1 MRTIRLFIPASIWE
15 RAEKTTLRHS
25 LRVFALLLLT
35 VVARSQVNTGDLLGT
50 VTDATGAL
58 IQNASVTVTNSETHE
73 TRQAQT
79 NASGEYV
86 VTLLP
91 AGHYSVT
98 VSSTN
103 FKKFV
108 QADLALSAGD
118 RRRNDVALTLGENSQ
133 SVEVD
138 TSPAS
143 LDTDSSSMSTVVTE
157 KQVQELPLN
166 GRNFVQLA
174 QLAAGANEGTP
185 AALSNGNR
193 PDDRRQTAA
202 VVANG
207 QSDALNQQFVDGL
220 DNNEGTIG
228 TIGVRPSLDAIAE
241 FRVITNL
248 YPAEAGKTPGAY
260 INIITKSGTNKLHG
274 SAYEFLR
281 NDAVDARNFFARTGR
296 TPEYRQNQFGGS
308 AGGPIL
314 RDRTFFFGD
323 YEGLRIVQGTTV
335 SNVVPTLFEQ
345 QHPGD
350 LTDIGGPV
358 IANPNPVALQFF
370 SLYPAPNAGPTTY
383 VTSPNVIQNSNLF
396 DVRVDHSF
404 NSNNLLFGRYS
415 YNKVVTVTPGAF
427 PAVNGV
433 EGGGSVSYPGSA
445 VQPAQQALIDYTHIF
460 SATVALELKAGYL
473 RVNNQSLP
481 LNYGSNAGLKFG
493 IPNSNFN
500 LFTSALPN
508 VSITGLAPL
517 GDSSFIPLIDL
528 TNMFQYSASLSQT
541 KGSHSLKYGA
551 ILIRRQIEN
560 QQNTSGSGS
569 YSFSAQTTPRT
580 LALTNFFNGNVSS
593 VSRIAQLQPRYLR
606 TWEPSFYAQDDWRV
620 THSLTLNLGL
630 RYDIMTPVKDAH
642 GQISNF
648 NPATLSLI
656 IPGVN
661 GGSDTAGIQTDY
673 HSLAPRFGF
682 SYTPLA
688 QTVVRGGFGLV
699 FFRDNTGP
707 SVPFADPPFVTT
719 YSPPAYTT
727 QFSTP
732 LPLPVAGS
740 TTNLNGAIRGMDLNY
755 QNSYI
760 EQMNLTLEQAV
771 GGTVFTLSYVGELG
785 RHLRITPDLDLAPP
799 NAAGGGNSALIQAQ
813 RPFYAALPAVTSLP
827 LIVSQGF
834 SNYQGLQATVVRR
847 LSRGI
852 TGQAAYTYSH
862 TISDTVGYSQ
872 GGLYTSVVPLRTA
885 QLETGNSDFDL
896 RHRFTLMLNYSLP
909 FGQSA
914 TGYKK
919 ALIGGWQFN
928 AIDVW
933 QTGFPFSVTNATA
946 VSGTGGGGERP
957 NQLRNPN
964 NVDHSISRWFDTG
977 AFQTQAVGT
986 IGSAGRD
993 TVFGPHYRHFDA
1005 SLFKEFSFAER
1016 YKLQARIESF
1026 NLTNTPNFSAP
1037 GSTLGTSTYG
1047 VVTSTRTG
1055 STPRQLQA
1063 ALRLTF

>member
-1 MRTIRLFIPASIWE
+1 
-15 RAEKTTLRHS
+15 
-25 LRVFALLLLT
+25 
-35 VVARSQVNTGDLLGT
+35 
-50 VTDATGAL
+50 
-58 IQNASVTVTNSETHE
+58 
-73 TRQAQT
+73 
-79 NASGEYV
+79 
-86 VTLLP
+86 
-91 AGHYSVT
+91 
-98 VSSTN
+98 
-103 FKKFV
+103 
-108 QADLALSAGD
+108 
-118 RRRNDVALTLGENSQ
+118 
-133 SVEVD
+133 
-138 TSPAS
+138 
-143 LDTDSSSMSTVVTE
+143 MSTVVTE

-207 QSDALNQQFVDGL
+207 QSDALNQEFVDGL

-260 INIITKSGTNKLHG
+260 INIITKSGTNQIHG
-274 SAYEFLR
+274 SAYEFIR
-281 NDAVDARNFFARTGR
+281 NDAVDAKNFFALQGR
-296 TPEYRQNQFGGS
+296 APEYRQNQFGGS
-308 AGGPIL
+308 IGGPII

-335 SNVVPTLFEQ
+335 SNVVPSLFEH

-350 LTDIGGPV
+350 LSDIGGPV

-370 SLYPAPNAGPTTY
+370 ALYPAPNAPRNIYTA
-383 VTSPNVIQNSNLF
+383 SPNVVQNSNLF
-396 DVRVDHSF
+396 DVRIDHSF
-404 NSNNLLFGRYS
+404 NSKNSFFARYS
-415 YNKVVTVTPGAF
+415 YNKVVTNTPGAF
-427 PAVNGV
+427 PAVNGI

-445 VQPAQQALIDYTHIF
+445 VQPAMQGLLDYTHIF
-460 SATVALELKAGYL
+460 STTMVLELKAGYL

-493 IPNSNFN
+493 IANSNFN

-508 VSITGLAPL
+508 VSISGLAPL

-528 TNMFQYSASLSQT
+528 TNMFQYSASLSQIR
-541 KGSHSLKYGA
+541 GNHSLKYGVV
-551 ILIRRQIEN
+551 LIRRQIEN
-560 QQNTSGSGS
+560 QQNTSGSGA
-569 YSFSAQTTPRT
+569 YTFSPQTGV
-580 LALTNFFNGNVSS
+580 LALTNFFNGHVTS
-593 VSRIAQLQPRYLR
+593 VSRIAQLTPRYLR
-606 TWEPSFYAQDDWRV
+606 MWEPSAYVQDDWRA
-620 THSLTLNLGL
+620 TRTLTLNIGL
-630 RYDIMTPVKDAH
+630 RYDIITPVKDAH
-642 GQISNF
+642 GHISNF
-648 NPATLSLI
+648 NPSTASI
-656 IPGVN
+656 IVPGVN
-661 GGSDTAGIQTDY
+661 GGSDTAGINTDY
-673 HSLAPRFGF
+673 RSIAPRFGF
-682 SYTPLA
+682 AYTPRSN
-688 QTVVRGGFGLV
+688 TVVRGGFGLV

-719 YSPPAYTT
+719 YSPPQYTT
-727 QFSTP
+727 NFSAP

-740 TTNLNGAIRGMDLNY
+740 ITALNGAIRGMDVNY
-755 QNSYI
+755 RNSYI
-760 EQMNLTLEQAV
+760 EQMNLNVEQAF
-771 GGTVFTLSYVGELG
+771 GGVVFTIGYVGELG

-799 NAAGGGNSALIQAQ
+799 SSANGGNSAVQSQ
-813 RPFYAALPAVTSLP
+813 RPYFAVLPNVTSLP
-827 LIVSQGF
+827 FIVSQGF
-834 SNYQGLQATVVRR
+834 SNYQGLQATAVRR
-847 LSRGI
+847 LSKGL

-862 TISDTVGYSQ
+862 DISDTVGYSQ
-872 GGLYTSVVPLRTA
+872 GGLYSSVVPLQTA

-896 RHRFTLMLNYSLP
+896 RHRFTLMLSYALP

-933 QTGFPFSVTNATA
+933 ETGFPFSVTNATP

-957 NQLRNPN
+957 DQLHGAN
-964 NVDHSISRWFDTG
+964 NVDHSISRWFDAS
-977 AFQTQAVGT
+977 AFRTQKVGT
-986 IGSAGRD
+986 VGSSGRD
-993 TVFGPHYRHFDA
+993 TVYGPHYRHFDA
-1005 SLFKEFSFAER
+1005 SIFKDFSLTER
-1016 YKLQARIESF
+1016 IKLQARIESF

-1037 GSTLGTSTYG
+1037 GSSLGTSTYNTI
-1047 VVTSTRTG
+1047 TSTRTG